1 MKEYTFVIFKQ
12 LRKECPINDDPVIGY
27 VHGVHA
33 DAQRTCNELNADSS
47 DYHYYM
53 DLDELKACGFQV

>member
-1 MKEYTFVIFKQ
+1 M
-12 LRKECPINDDPVIGY
+12 NDDPVIGY

-33 DAQRTCNELNADSS
+33 DAQRACNELNSHS
-47 DYHYYM
+47 VDYHYYM